1 MTIVCDSADPLKTW
15 LYKLKCTF
23 KLILCKWFHEFHL
36 ALRDDRKISQ
46 IHYCYMSCMYVCNE
60 TLVVNS
66 VARLNHVEPSVRP
79 GSQEQPLK
87 ATDAEVEV
95 GERPTCLQVCFYR
108 IQKNKI
114 KTVKLSGSLQ
124 SFVFKKNKQSNVSF
138 WFVFFCLIC
147 ALEQRKTYLRS
158 RASVLKFQLPT
169 LFSDYSRPEQKART
183 FSALKQTISR
193 SFFIKLEVEQAAM
206 SVCYSRN

>member
-1 MTIVCDSADPLKTW
+1 MSMSFLSEGGLLAKLSRPTIIGGRNAFLSACFWAQLDGRVNPGAWFCPINRSTRTMCVCWACRVLFVLTESVKMTIVCDSADPLKTW

-95 GERPTCLQVCFYR
+95 GERPTCLQICFYR

-124 SFVFKKNKQSNVSF
+124 SFVFKKNK
-138 WFVFFCLIC
+138 
-147 ALEQRKTYLRS
+147 
-158 RASVLKFQLPT
+158 
-169 LFSDYSRPEQKART
+169 
-183 FSALKQTISR
+183 
-193 SFFIKLEVEQAAM
+193 
-206 SVCYSRN
+206 